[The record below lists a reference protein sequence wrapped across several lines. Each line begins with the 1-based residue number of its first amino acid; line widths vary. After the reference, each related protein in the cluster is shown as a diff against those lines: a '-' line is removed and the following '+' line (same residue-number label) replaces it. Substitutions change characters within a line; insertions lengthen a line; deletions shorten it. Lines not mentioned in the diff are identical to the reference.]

1 MTERKRDKD
10 RKNMRDRDS
19 ERQKKIEKK
28 IMNKKK
34 GDDLFPVVRFG
45 DVSELLLDAVAIN
58 VLEVEG
64 PRGGSGQTAPF
75 GGVPTG
81 GHRPHRVH
89 AGSLNFFDG
98 FLDGIEAVQQS
109 RVRLAEADVQQ
120 LSVVTLVLH
129 QGKVGSFVSEEH
141 HLDWILEGGLSPVK
155 ARDFGS
161 DRKALPDETDLTSSS
176 FQFTVKI

>member
-1 MTERKRDKD
+1 MKRKEKKDED
-10 RKNMRDRDS
+10 RKWLRKEITYGGSYLKRQKNMIEWERDR
-19 ERQKKIEKK
+19 KIEKK
-28 IMNKKK
+28 NEKKK
-34 GDDLFPVVRFG
+34 RFDLFSVVRFG
-45 DVSELLLDAVAIN
+45 DVSELLLDAVAID

-64 PRGGSGQTAPF
+64 PRGGSGQTTPL

-81 GHRPHRVH
+81 GDSPHRVH

-120 LSVVTLVLH
+120 LPVVTLVLH

-141 HLDWILEGGLSPVK
+141 HLDWLLEGG
-155 ARDFGS
+155 F
-161 DRKALPDETDLTSSS
+161 ETS
-176 FQFTVKI
+176 

>member
-1 MTERKRDKD
+1 MTEERGYLWRQLSRKTEKHE
-10 RKNMRDRDS
+10 S
-19 ERQKKIEKK
+19 ERETERLKKKKEKK
-28 IMNKKK
+28 KRF
-34 GDDLFPVVRFG
+34 DLFSVVRFG
-45 DVSELLLDAVAIN
+45 DVSELLLDAVAID

-64 PRGGSGQTAPF
+64 PRGGSGQTAPL

-81 GHRPHRVH
+81 GDSPHRVH

-120 LSVVTLVLH
+120 LPVVTLVLH

-141 HLDWILEGGLSPVK
+141 HLDWLLEGG
-155 ARDFGS
+155 F
-161 DRKALPDETDLTSSS
+161 ETS
-176 FQFTVKI
+176 

>member
-1 MTERKRDKD
+1 M
-10 RKNMRDRDS
+10 
-19 ERQKKIEKK
+19 
-28 IMNKKK
+28 KKK
-34 GDDLFPVVRFG
+34 KRDDLFPVVRFG

>member
-1 MTERKRDKD
+1 MWQKWNWYKGEKEMKRKKD
-10 RKNMRDRDS
+10 EDRKWLRKEVVYGGSYLKRQKNMRVR
-19 ERQKKIEKK
+19 ERQKDWKKNEKK
-28 IMNKKK
+28 KRF
-34 GDDLFPVVRFG
+34 DLFSVVRFG
-45 DVSELLLDAVAIN
+45 DVSELLLDAVAID

-64 PRGGSGQTAPF
+64 PRGGSGQTAPL

-81 GHRPHRVH
+81 GDSPHRVH

-120 LSVVTLVLH
+120 LPVVTLVLH

-141 HLDWILEGGLSPVK
+141 HLDWLLEGG
-155 ARDFGS
+155 F
-161 DRKALPDETDLTSSS
+161 ETS
-176 FQFTVKI
+176 

>member
-1 MTERKRDKD
+1 
-10 RKNMRDRDS
+10 
-19 ERQKKIEKK
+19 
-28 IMNKKK
+28 
-34 GDDLFPVVRFG
+34 
-45 DVSELLLDAVAIN
+45 LLLDAVAID

-64 PRGGSGQTAPF
+64 PRGGSGQTAPL

-81 GHRPHRVH
+81 GDSPHRVH

-120 LSVVTLVLH
+120 LPVVTLVLH

-141 HLDWILEGGLSPVK
+141 HLDWLLEGG
-155 ARDFGS
+155 F
-161 DRKALPDETDLTSSS
+161 ETCKGERLW
-176 FQFTVKI
+176 KR

>member
-1 MTERKRDKD
+1 MKIRKWDRGKKVIYEEIKTERTDERERD
-10 RKNMRDRDS
+10 RK
-19 ERQKKIEKK
+19 EIEKNMK
-28 IMNKKK
+28 RKP
-34 GDDLFPVVRFG
+34 DLFPVVRFG
-45 DVSELLLDAVAIN
+45 DVSELLLDIVAID

-64 PRGGSGQTAPF
+64 LSGGSGQTAPLSR
-75 GGVPTG
+75 VPAG

-120 LSVVTLVLH
+120 LLVVTLVLH

-141 HLDWILEGGLSPVK
+141 HLDWLLEGG
-155 ARDFGS
+155 F
-161 DRKALPDETDLTSSS
+161 ETS
-176 FQFTVKI
+176 

>member
-1 MTERKRDKD
+1 MTERKKVISMERDKD
-10 RKNMRDRDS
+10 RNNMRDS
-19 ERQKKIEKK
+19 ERDRKVEKNNEKEKK
-28 IMNKKK
+28 EN
-34 GDDLFPVVRFG
+34 DLFPVVRFG

-64 PRGGSGQTAPF
+64 PRGGSGQTAPL

-81 GHRPHRVH
+81 WHRPHRVH

-141 HLDWILEGGLSPVK
+141 HLDWILEGG
-155 ARDFGS
+155 F
-161 DRKALPDETDLTSSS
+161 ETS
-176 FQFTVKI
+176 

>member
-1 MTERKRDKD
+1 MKRKEMKRKEKKD
-10 RKNMRDRDS
+10 EDRKWLRKAVVYGGSYLKRQKNMREWERDR
-19 ERQKKIEKK
+19 KIEKK
-28 IMNKKK
+28 NEKKK
-34 GDDLFPVVRFG
+34 RFDLFSVVRFG
-45 DVSELLLDAVAIN
+45 DVSELLLDAVAID

-64 PRGGSGQTAPF
+64 PRGGSGQTAPL

-81 GHRPHRVH
+81 GDSPHRVH

-120 LSVVTLVLH
+120 LPVVTLVLH

-141 HLDWILEGGLSPVK
+141 HLDWLLEGG
-155 ARDFGS
+155 F
-161 DRKALPDETDLTSSS
+161 ETS
-176 FQFTVKI
+176 

>member
-1 MTERKRDKD
+1 
-10 RKNMRDRDS
+10 
-19 ERQKKIEKK
+19 
-28 IMNKKK
+28 
-34 GDDLFPVVRFG
+34 
-45 DVSELLLDAVAIN
+45 
-58 VLEVEG
+58 VEG
-64 PRGGSGQTAPF
+64 PRGGSGQTAPL

-81 GHRPHRVH
+81 WHRPHRVH

-141 HLDWILEGGLSPVK
+141 HLDWILEGGLRPVK

-176 FQFTVKI
+176 FQFI